1 MEIQYAMIVMG
12 IGTSF
17 ITLLFAIYMKTR
29 IGLKPEEYT
38 KKDVVCI
45 E

>member
-1 MEIQYAMIVMG
+1 MEIQYAMVIVG
-12 IGTSF
+12 IGFSF
-17 ITLLFAIYMKTR
+17 STLLFAIYMKSR
-29 IGLKPEEYT
+29 IGLKPEEYS